1 MKIALYL
8 RRNISK
14 PNLGDYIFDVG
25 ANKGMMSRLFLKLYS
40 EINIIAFEPL
50 SIFKFKSDQVEL
62 MKIAIG
68 AEIGSAKFYVCK
80 HNASSSLIL
89 PDYSSNWLG
98 VKAKVLGFEA
108 KDLYNEIDVL
118 VSTVDKVVAEKKI
131 TNIFL
136 LKIDTEGGELNVI
149 KGAVEALRMGIIK
162 NIQLE
167 SHNNDLR
174 TNNKIEIFQ
183 LLSNYTHQKTI
194 KHYFGSFTEE
204 FFSLTKSL

>member
-1 MKIALYL
+1 M
-8 RRNISK
+8 
-14 PNLGDYIFDVG
+14 
-25 ANKGMMSRLFLKLYS
+25 
-40 EINIIAFEPL
+40 
-50 SIFKFKSDQVEL
+50 Q
-62 MKIAIG
+62 
-68 AEIGSAKFYVCK
+68 

-118 VSTVDKVVAEKKI
+118 VSTVDKVVAENKI

-162 NIQLE
+162 KYSTRIP
-167 SHNNDLR
+167 
-174 TNNKIEIFQ
+174 
-183 LLSNYTHQKTI
+183 
-194 KHYFGSFTEE
+194 
-204 FFSLTKSL
+204 

>member
-25 ANKGMMSRLFLKLYS
+25 ANKGMMSRLFLKLYR

-68 AEIGSAKFYVCK
+68 AEIGSAKFYVYK

-98 VKAKVLGFEA
+98 VKAKVLGFDA

-118 VSTVDKVVAEKKI
+118 VSTVDKVVAENKI

-204 FFSLTKSL
+204 FFSLTKKI